1 VEKLQLYHN
10 DTGGERGTV
19 SPLHFDTAEFD
30 EAETRNLCTELLSG
44 IVGNVVFADMSELKG
59 LRGML
64 CQVDDLSVMTCFFPP
79 NSLHITGEGRQG
91 CARVLMLRSMEGSLA
106 VEQDGQRVEA
116 QSGDFLF
123 LSGERPFAWSL
134 PEGGRVDCGG
144 LPMHSFAMPPE
155 AIDRLLLRI
164 IPKSF
169 PPLQLLVTY
178 GAYLLMRGP
187 HSLKEAEMANV
198 HFNEILPLVIAYL
211 DRQQAPALT
220 SGRLSPV
227 KDYIDANLAD
237 SDLDVSSVAA
247 VLGVTPRYVQKLFQQ
262 EGTTFSRYL
271 LDRRLTA
278 AKKRLLQNNGA
289 KPISAIAYD
298 VGFGDLSYFNRT
310 FRKRYGTAPSSIG
323 KSQ

>member
-1 VEKLQLYHN
+1 MQLHHN
-10 DTGGERGTV
+10 DTGIERGTI
-19 SPLHFDTAEFD
+19 SPLHFDTAGLD
-30 EAETRNLCTELLSG
+30 EAHTRDVCTELLSG
-44 IVGNVVFADMSELKG
+44 VIGNIVLEAEADGLKG

-64 CQVDDLSVMTCFFPP
+64 CQVDDLSVTTCFFPP
-79 NSLHITGEGRQG
+79 NSLYIRGDGRKDCG
-91 CARVLMLRSMEGSLA
+91 RVLMLRSMEGPLS
-106 VEQDGQRVEA
+106 VIQDGHRIEV

-134 PEGGRVDCGG
+134 PAGGRVDCGS
-144 LPMHSFAMPPE
+144 LPTQSFGIPPE
-155 AIDRLLLRI
+155 AINRLMLRP

-169 PPLQLLVTY
+169 PPLQLLITY

-198 HFNEILPLVIAYL
+198 HFNEILPLVVAYL
-211 DRQQAPALT
+211 DRQQTTAMAA
-220 SGRLSPV
+220 GRLSPV
-227 KDYIDANLAD
+227 KDYIDTNLVD

-278 AKKRLLQNNGA
+278 AKKRLLHNNGA

-310 FRKRYGTAPSSIG
+310 FRKRYGMAPSSVG
-323 KSQ
+323 KTQSE

>member
-1 VEKLQLYHN
+1 MQLYHN
-10 DTGGERGTV
+10 DPGIERGTF
-19 SPLHFDTAEFD
+19 SPLHFDTAGFD
-30 EAETRNLCTELLSG
+30 EAHTRDLCTELLSG
-44 IVGNVVFADMSELKG
+44 VVGSIVLDAEADGLKG
-59 LRGML
+59 LHGML
-64 CQVDDLSVMTCFFPP
+64 CQVDDLSVTSCFFPP
-79 NSLHITGEGRQG
+79 KSLHIRGEGRQDCG
-91 CARVLMLRSMEGSLA
+91 RILMLRSMEGPLSVKQNGL
-106 VEQDGQRVEA
+106 RVEA

-123 LSGERPFAWSL
+123 LSGERPFTWSL
-134 PEGGRVDCGG
+134 PEGGRVDCGSV
-144 LPMHSFAMPPE
+144 PAHSFGMPPE
-155 AIDRLLLRI
+155 AIDRLLLRP

-169 PPLQLLVTY
+169 PPLQLLITY

-187 HSLKEAEMANV
+187 HSLKEAEMANT

-211 DRQQAPALT
+211 DRQPKTVSAA
-220 SGRLSPV
+220 GRLLPV
-227 KDYIDANLAD
+227 KDYINTNLID
-237 SDLDVSSVAA
+237 SDLHIGSVAA

-310 FRKRYGTAPSSIG
+310 FRKRYGMAPSSVGKARIG
-323 KSQ
+323 